1 MLVEVLTFR
10 DLRQFLLRIVVF
22 RDIRHGTGNV
32 HRRECWL
39 RVAHA
44 FHDQCQ
50 DDRWSTKS
58 MTLFVLCVDVSSAFK
73 RRLPNTTQSSLLYL
87 FHAPEEDM
95 LLSSL
100 HEHTML

>member
-22 RDIRHGTGNV
+22 RDIRHGTGNM

-50 DDRWSTKS
+50 DDS
-58 MTLFVLCVDVSSAFK
+58 MRVPFCIYHQKNRPSLRCLFGGLVHA
-73 RRLPNTTQSSLLYL
+73 LLYL
-87 FHAPEEDM
+87 SHAPEEDM

-100 HEHTML
+100 HEHTMI